1 MAKYKVDISGINTSN
16 LKVLTNEKNNQLFL
30 KLKNGDPFARDDLIK
45 GNLKLVLSIIKKF
58 NNKVD
63 NLDDLFQVGCLG
75 LVKAIDNFDPSYGV
89 TLSTYACPMISG
101 EIKRYIRDN
110 SSLRISRSVKD
121 IAYKTLKL
129 KEELMTQNGIEPK
142 DSEVAK
148 ILGVE
153 EYEIANALNSLRE
166 PVSMYEPIYNDGGD
180 TILLC
185 DQLSIK
191 EEEYSMELKLAL
203 SKAMEHL
210 KKRELENQ
218 DEFKARRSEFF
229 CLKAQFLG
237 ALFRTCIESSFYAVT
252 QEAPDE
258 VDSEFLAK
266 MDEYQQ
272 NFEKEKK
279 ELIELLEKISE
290 FQEIDFDS
298 NLKDSIVGWKFNS
311 FDKCDS
317 ITEFEQKIAE
327 YLQSLDIK

>member
-16 LKVLTNEKNNQLFL
+16 LKVLTNEENNQLFL

-180 TILLC
+180 TIYLS
-185 DQLSIK
+185 DQLEDKSKNINSWDISI
-191 EEEYSMELKLAL
+191 YLIDAINKLR
-203 SKAMEHL
+203 K
-210 KKRELENQ
+210 
-218 DEFKARRSEFF
+218 
-229 CLKAQFLG
+229 
-237 ALFRTCIESSFYAVT
+237 
-252 QEAPDE
+252 
-258 VDSEFLAK
+258 
-266 MDEYQQ
+266 
-272 NFEKEKK
+272 KEKK
-279 ELIELLEKISE
+279 ILLDRYIIGKTQVEISE
-290 FQEIDFDS
+290 ELGISQAQVSRIE
-298 NLKDSIVGWKFNS
+298 KDAIKTM
-311 FDKCDS
+311 K
-317 ITEFEQKIAE
+317 KI
-327 YLQSLDIK
+327 IK